1 MNVSKSLPDS
11 PSPFKPLRDR
21 LATTVVDLPRSGIR
35 DFFDI
40 VSQMKEVISLGV
52 GEPDFTT
59 PWHIREGAMY
69 SLEQGQTGYTS
80 NLGMPKLRKAISGY
94 VERTFGP
101 SYNPDREI
109 LITVGVSEALDLAIR
124 ALCNP
129 GDEVIYHE
137 PCYVSYRP
145 LITLAHAKP
154 VILETSA
161 GDNFRVT
168 AERLRPL
175 ITDRT
180 KLLILNFP
188 NNPTGGGLSAEDVK
202 GIAELAVEKDLI
214 VITDE
219 IYAELTYDRPHVSIA
234 AMPGMR
240 DRTIFLHGFSKALAM
255 TGWRIGFACAP
266 PELTEAMMK
275 IHQYTML
282 CAPVM
287 SQEAAYEALRHPER
301 DIQEM
306 KESYWRR
313 RNFLHASFVSMGLNC
328 QKPEGAFYMFPE
340 IRGFGIT
347 AKEFAIKLLEQ
358 EQVAAVPGTAF
369 GVCGEGH
376 LRCCYATSMDQL
388 KVAVTRI
395 ERFIGGLK

>member
-1 MNVSKSLPDS
+1 MSQNVCKSH
-11 PSPFKPLRDR
+11 RER
-21 LATTVVDLPRSGIR
+21 LAHTVVDLPRSGIR

-59 PWHIREGAMY
+59 PWHVREGAIY

-80 NLGMPKLRKAISGY
+80 NLGMPKLRRAISEY
-94 VERTFGP
+94 VARTFGAT
-101 SYNPDREI
+101 YHPDREI
-109 LITVGVSEALDLAIR
+109 LVTVGVSEALDLVIR

-154 VILETSA
+154 VILETTA
-161 GDNFRVT
+161 ADGFRVT
-168 AERLRPL
+168 ADKLRPL

-188 NNPTGGGLSAEDVK
+188 NNPTGGGLTAEDVRD
-202 GIAELAVEKDLI
+202 IAALAVEKDLL
-214 VITDE
+214 VVTDE

-234 AMPGMR
+234 AMPGMK

-255 TGWRIGFACAP
+255 TDWRIGYACAP

-287 SQEAAYEALRHPER
+287 SQEAAYEALRNPER

-306 KESYWRR
+306 RESYWRR
-313 RNFLHASFVSMGLNC
+313 RNFLHAAFTRMGMPC
-328 QKPEGAFYMFPE
+328 EKPLGAFYMFPD
-340 IRGFGIT
+340 IKPYKLP
-347 AKEFAIKLLEQ
+347 AKQFAIGLLEQ
-358 EQVAAVPGTAF
+358 HQVAAVPGTAF
-369 GVCGEGH
+369 GACGEGH
-376 LRCCYATSMDQL
+376 LRCCYATSMEQL
-388 KVAVTRI
+388 KVAAERI
-395 ERFIGGLK
+395 ERYVGSLG

>member
-1 MNVSKSLPDS
+1 MN
-11 PSPFKPLRDR
+11 PLRNR
-21 LATTVVDLPRSGIR
+21 LAGTVVDLPRSGIR

-59 PWHIREGAMY
+59 PWHIRESAMY

-80 NLGMPKLRKAISGY
+80 NLGMPKLRKAISSY

-101 SYNPDREI
+101 AYSPDNEI

-161 GDNFRVT
+161 EDNFRVT
-168 AERLRPL
+168 ADRLRPL

-202 GIAELAVEKDLI
+202 GIADLAVEKDLI

-234 AMPGMR
+234 AMPGMK

-266 PELTEAMMK
+266 PVLTEAMMK

-287 SQEAAYEALRHPER
+287 SQEAAYEALRNPER

-313 RNFLHASFVSMGLNC
+313 RNFLHASFARMGFPC
-328 QKPEGAFYMFPE
+328 QKPQGAFYMFPE
-340 IRGFGIT
+340 IRGFGLP
-347 AKEFAIKLLEQ
+347 AKEFAIRLLQQ

-369 GVCGEGH
+369 GTCGEGH

-388 KVAVTRI
+388 KVAVERI
-395 ERFIGGLK
+395 ERFVGGLR

>member
-1 MNVSKSLPDS
+1 MSDFKSH
-11 PSPFKPLRDR
+11 RER
-21 LATTVVDLPRSGIR
+21 LAGTVVDLPRSGIR

-40 VSQMKEVISLGV
+40 VAQMKDVISLGV
-52 GEPDFTT
+52 GEPDFST
-59 PWHIREGAMY
+59 PWHVREGAIY
-69 SLEQGQTGYTS
+69 SLEQGRTGYTS

-101 SYNPDREI
+101 SYHPDKEI
-109 LITVGVSEALDLAIR
+109 LITVGVSEALDLAVR

-145 LITLAHAKP
+145 LITLAHAVP
-154 VILETSA
+154 VVAETSA
-161 GDNFRVT
+161 ADGFRVT
-168 AERLRPL
+168 ADQLRPL
-175 ITDRT
+175 ITERT

-188 NNPTGGGLSAEDVK
+188 NHPTGGGLRAEDVRD
-202 GIAELAVEKDLI
+202 IAKLAVEKDLI

-255 TGWRIGFACAP
+255 TGWRIGYACAP

-287 SQEAAYEALRHPER
+287 SQEAAFEALKHPER
-301 DIQEM
+301 DIAEM

-313 RNFLHASFVSMGLNC
+313 RNFLHASFTAMGLPC
-328 QKPEGAFYMFPE
+328 GKPEGAFYMFPE
-340 IRGFGIT
+340 IRDFGLPS
-347 AKEFAIKLLEQ
+347 KQFAYGLLDAEK
-358 EQVAAVPGTAF
+358 VAAVPGTAF
-369 GVCGEGH
+369 GACGEGH
-376 LRCCYATSMDQL
+376 IRCCYATSMEQL

-395 ERFIGGLK
+395 ERYIGGLKA

>member
-1 MNVSKSLPDS
+1 MR
-11 PSPFKPLRDR
+11 PLRGR
-21 LATTVVDLPRSGIR
+21 LANTVVDLPRSGIR

-40 VSQMKEVISLGV
+40 VAQMKEVISLGV

-59 PWHIREGAMY
+59 PWHIRESAIY
-69 SLEQGQTGYTS
+69 SLEQGRTGYTS
-80 NLGMPKLRKAISGY
+80 NLGTPKLRKAISGY
-94 VERTFGP
+94 VESYFGVP
-101 SYNPDREI
+101 YNPDKEI
-109 LITVGVSEALDLAIR
+109 LVTVGVSEALDLAVR

-137 PCYVSYRP
+137 PCYVSYPP

-154 VILETSA
+154 VILETTA
-161 GDNFRVT
+161 ADGFRVT

-175 ITDRT
+175 ITDKT

-188 NNPTGGGLSAEDVK
+188 NNPTGGGLHAGDVRD
-202 GIAELAVEKDLI
+202 IARLAVEKDLI

-255 TGWRIGFACAP
+255 TGWRIGYACAP
-266 PELTEAMMK
+266 PELTEAMMR

-282 CAPVM
+282 CASIM
-287 SQEAAYEALRHPER
+287 SQEAAFEALKNPGR

-313 RNFLHASFVSMGLNC
+313 RNFLHASFEEMGMKC
-328 QKPEGAFYMFPE
+328 HKPEGAFYMFPD
-340 IRGFGIT
+340 IRAYGLS
-347 AKEFAIKLLEQ
+347 AKDFALKLLDS

-369 GVCGEGH
+369 GACGEGH
-376 LRCCYATSMDQL
+376 LRCCYATSMEQL
-388 KVAVTRI
+388 KVAAGRI
-395 ERFIGGLK
+395 DRFIGGLR

>member
-1 MNVSKSLPDS
+1 MTANVSKSPRN
-11 PSPFKPLRDR
+11 LRDR

-40 VSQMKEVISLGV
+40 VAQMKEVISLGV

-59 PWHIREGAMY
+59 PWHIRESAIY
-69 SLEQGQTGYTS
+69 SLEQGRTGYTS
-80 NLGMPKLRKAISGY
+80 NLGTPKLRKAISGY
-94 VERTFGP
+94 VESFFGV
-101 SYNPDREI
+101 SYNPDKEI
-109 LITVGVSEALDLAIR
+109 LVTVGVSEALDLAVR

-154 VILETSA
+154 VILETTA
-161 GDNFRVT
+161 ADGFRVT
-168 AERLRPL
+168 AEKLRPL
-175 ITDRT
+175 ITGRT
-180 KLLILNFP
+180 KMLILNFP
-188 NNPTGGGLSAEDVK
+188 NNPTGGGLRAEDVK
-202 GIAELAVEKDLI
+202 EIAELAVEKDLV

-255 TGWRIGFACAP
+255 TGWRIGYACAP

-282 CAPVM
+282 CASIM
-287 SQEAAYEALRHPER
+287 SQEAAFEALKNPER

-313 RNFLHASFVSMGLNC
+313 RNFLHASFVEMGMSC
-328 QKPEGAFYMFPE
+328 HKPEGAFYMFPQISE
-340 IRGFGIT
+340 FGIP
-347 AKEFAIKLLEQ
+347 AKQFALKLLEQ

-369 GVCGEGH
+369 GACGEGH
-376 LRCCYATSMDQL
+376 LRCCYATSMEKL
-388 KVAVTRI
+388 KIAVGRI
-395 ERFIGGLK
+395 DRFIGGLR